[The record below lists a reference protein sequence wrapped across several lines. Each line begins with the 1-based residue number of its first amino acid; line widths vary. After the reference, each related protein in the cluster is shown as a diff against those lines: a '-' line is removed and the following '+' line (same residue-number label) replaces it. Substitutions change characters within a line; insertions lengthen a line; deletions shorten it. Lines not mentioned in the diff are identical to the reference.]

1 MADVKGDLAGLS
13 QPGGN
18 NPKVLERAKELKID
32 DFKGEACPVV
42 FWDVFGEQGH
52 PVRATVSEM
61 GPLLLGRLLELND
74 TQEGVL
80 NMVFKIADE
89 NGLLLLDLKDLRAML
104 QYVADNAD
112 QFKTQYGNI
121 SAASAGAI
129 QRSLLALESQGA
141 DKFFGEPALNLEDL
155 IQTQDGKGTVNILAA
170 DKLMQKSPKV
180 YATFLLWMLS
190 ELFENLPE
198 IGDPEKPKLVF
209 FFDEAHLLFAD
220 IAPAVGQKIE
230 QMVRL
235 IRSKGVGVYFVSQ
248 NPLDIPDVVLG
259 QLGNR
264 VQHALRAFTPRDQK
278 AVKAAAETFRQN
290 PKLKV
295 ETVLTQLAVGEALVS
310 MLDENGSP
318 QIVERAKIVPPRSQ
332 VGAISADQRKEIIAS
347 SIIAGH
353 YEKAIDRES
362 AYEKL
367 QARAGQ
373 KAQTADAP
381 PVAARPPTPEGEK
394 PSILAEAL
402 GTATAA
408 FQPTIGPR
416 GGRSRFT
423 GDFNGKKCDARGQQ
437 LNRPANRSRNSG
449 RNSRR
454 QRPPKIVVGARRL
467 PGAGF
472 GAWHSTATTTN
483 RRIRLRTR
491 RFELCL
497 AYGVGAPAGLVGSF
511 FFPPLPA
518 FTSTSVADIV

>member
-1 MADVKGDLAGLS
+1 MAEPILVAQSKGPVFLLPKMANRHGLIAGATGTGKTVTLQALAENFSDRGVPVFMADVKGDLAGLS

-18 NPKVLERAKELKID
+18 NPKILERARELKID
-32 DFKGEACPVV
+32 DFKGEAYPAV
-42 FWDVFGEQGH
+42 FWDVFGERGH

-61 GPLLLGRLLELND
+61 GPLLLARLLELND

-89 NGLLLLDLKDLRAML
+89 NGLLLLDLKDLRSML

-141 DKFFGEPALNLEDL
+141 DKFFGEPALNLDDL
-155 IQTQDGKGTVNILAA
+155 IQTQGGKGVINILAA

-209 FFDEAHLLFAD
+209 FFDEAHLLFTD
-220 IAPAVGQKIE
+220 ISPVVQQKIE

-295 ETVLTQLAVGEALVS
+295 ETVITQLAVGEALLS
-310 MLDENGSP
+310 MLDENGTP
-318 QIVERAKIVPPRSQ
+318 QVVERAKIVPPRSQ
-332 VGAISADQRKEIIAS
+332 VGAITAEQRKEIIAS

-367 QARAGQ
+367 QARAQ
-373 KAQTADAP
+373 EKVQTADAP
-381 PVAARPPTPEGEK
+381 PVAASTVAGEGTRPSLLE
-394 PSILAEAL
+394 EAL
-402 GTATAA
+402 GRVTGP

-416 GGRSRFT
+416 GRYDSLATAMAKSAMRAASSQIGRQLV
-423 GDFNGKKCDARGQQ
+423 RGI
-437 LNRPANRSRNSG
+437 LGGILGGG
-449 RNSRR
+449 RRR
-454 QRPPKIVVGARRL
+454 R
-467 PGAGF
+467 
-472 GAWHSTATTTN
+472 
-483 RRIRLRTR
+483 
-491 RFELCL
+491 
-497 AYGVGAPAGLVGSF
+497 
-511 FFPPLPA
+511 
-518 FTSTSVADIV
+518 

>member
-1 MADVKGDLAGLS
+1 MVEPIFVAQSKEQIFLLPKMANRHGLIAGATGTGKTVTLQTLAENFSARGVPVFMADVKGDLAGLS
-13 QPGGN
+13 QAGGN
-18 NPKVLERAKELKID
+18 NPKILERAKELKID

-61 GPLLLGRLLELND
+61 GPLLLARLLELND

-129 QRSLLALESQGA
+129 QRSLLAMESQGA
-141 DKFFGEPALNLEDL
+141 DKFFGEPALNLDDL
-155 IQTQDGKGTVNILAA
+155 IQTQGGKGVINILAA

-220 IAPAVGQKIE
+220 IAPSVKQKIE
-230 QMVRL
+230 QLVRL

-248 NPLDIPDVVLG
+248 NPLDIADVVLG

-278 AVKAAAETFRQN
+278 AVKAAGETFRQN

-295 ETVLTQLAVGEALVS
+295 EIALTQLAVGEALVS

-332 VGAISADQRKEIIAS
+332 VGAITADQRKEIIAL
-347 SIIAGH
+347 SIIADH

-362 AYEKL
+362 AYEIL
-367 QARAGQ
+367 QARAGE
-373 KAQTADAP
+373 KAQTAGAP
-381 PVAARPPTPEGEK
+381 PVAASTPTPEGEK
-394 PSILAEAL
+394 RSLLAEAL

-416 GGRSRFT
+416 GGRYDSLATSMVKSAMRAASSSI
-423 GDFNGKKCDARGQQ
+423 GRQIARGI
-437 LNRPANRSRNSG
+437 LGGILGGSG
-449 RNSRR
+449 RRR
-454 QRPPKIVVGARRL
+454 
-467 PGAGF
+467 
-472 GAWHSTATTTN
+472 
-483 RRIRLRTR
+483 
-491 RFELCL
+491 
-497 AYGVGAPAGLVGSF
+497 
-511 FFPPLPA
+511 
-518 FTSTSVADIV
+518 

>member
-1 MADVKGDLAGLS
+1 MVEPILVAQSKEQIFLLPKMANRHGLIAGATGTGKTVTLRTLAENFSARGVPVFMADVKGDLAGLS

-61 GPLLLGRLLELND
+61 GPLLLARLLELND

-80 NMVFKIADE
+80 NMVFTIADE
-89 NGLLLLDLKDLRAML
+89 NGLLLLDLKDLRSML

-129 QRSLLALESQGA
+129 QRNLLALESQGA

-155 IQTQDGKGTVNILAA
+155 IQTQGGKGIVNVLAA

-180 YATFLLWMLS
+180 YATYLLWMLS

-220 IAPAVGQKIE
+220 IAPAVKQKIE

-332 VGAISADQRKEIIAS
+332 VGAITADQRKAIVAS
-347 SIIAGH
+347 SLIAGH

-362 AYEKL
+362 AYEIL
-367 QARAGQ
+367 QARAGE
-373 KAQTADAP
+373 KTQTAGVP
-381 PVAARPPTPEGEK
+381 PVVASTPTPEGEK
-394 PSILAEAL
+394 RSLLAEAL

-416 GGRSRFT
+416 GGRYDSLATSMVKSAMRAASSSI
-423 GDFNGKKCDARGQQ
+423 GRQIARGI
-437 LNRPANRSRNSG
+437 LGGILGGS
-449 RNSRR
+449 SRR
-454 QRPPKIVVGARRL
+454 G
-467 PGAGF
+467 
-472 GAWHSTATTTN
+472 
-483 RRIRLRTR
+483 
-491 RFELCL
+491 
-497 AYGVGAPAGLVGSF
+497 
-511 FFPPLPA
+511 
-518 FTSTSVADIV
+518 